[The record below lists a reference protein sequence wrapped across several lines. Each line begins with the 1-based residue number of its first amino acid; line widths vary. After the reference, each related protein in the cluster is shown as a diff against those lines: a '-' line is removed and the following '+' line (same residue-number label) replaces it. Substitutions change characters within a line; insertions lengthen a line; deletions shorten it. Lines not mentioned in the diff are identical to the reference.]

1 MANYEHIVI
10 VVSHDSDFLDEI
22 CTHIIDI
29 DYNEAKLFTG
39 NYSF

>member
-1 MANYEHIVI
+1 MDYPNIVI
-10 VVSHDSDFLDEI
+10 VVSHDSDFLDAI

-29 DYNEAKLFTG
+29 DYSEAKLFIG